1 MRHCVHLLMCIL
13 NVVQELQVTLPSLSA
28 PYAAATMSSL
38 RHLCADAR
46 KAKGAVIHPLQMLT
60 LFLGDMLKLWGNR
73 RTTVSIKAHLKPNR
87 AKKVQPKRSVTSLTK
102 IWRIDCEQNAV
113 PVRLQ

>member
-1 MRHCVHLLMCIL
+1 MCIL

-46 KAKGAVIHPLQMLT
+46 KAKGAVIHPPIDADIVPGRYAEVVGQQKDHCQHQ
-60 LFLGDMLKLWGNR
+60 G
-73 RTTVSIKAHLKPNR
+73 PPQ
-87 AKKVQPKRSVTSLTK
+87 AK
-102 IWRIDCEQNAV
+102 
-113 PVRLQ
+113 